1 VAGIVTTVKHAT
13 SKNGKPYGS
22 FTVEDYSDSFSITL
36 FAKDYENFRKYMYES
51 YSLLIKGSM
60 QENNWRK
67 NGGELEFRI
76 RSINMLSSV
85 REEMIHNIELSI
97 PLNALSEEMIKDIV
111 RTGDTDKGNANL
123 KVIVFDREEK
133 ISVEMFSRY
142 KKINISDEL
151 LSYLENNDDI
161 NYRLY

>member
-1 VAGIVTTVKHAT
+1 
-13 SKNGKPYGS
+13 
-22 FTVEDYSDSFSITL
+22 
-36 FAKDYENFRKYMYES
+36 
-51 YSLLIKGSM
+51 
-60 QENNWRK
+60 
-67 NGGELEFRI
+67 
-76 RSINMLSSV
+76 MLSSV